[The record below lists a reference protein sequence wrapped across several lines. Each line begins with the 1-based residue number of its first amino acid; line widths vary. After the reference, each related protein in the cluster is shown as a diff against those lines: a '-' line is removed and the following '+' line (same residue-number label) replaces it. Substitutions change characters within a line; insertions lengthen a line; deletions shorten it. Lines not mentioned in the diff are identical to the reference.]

1 MKNAADTM
9 RQDWDERA
17 RQDAFLYIASWRSD
31 WSEDTFFASGESD
44 FERLVSPT
52 LIRLGVTPATG
63 RIAELGCGAGRM
75 TRTFAQRFHSVV
87 AIDISPEMQSR
98 GRAYL
103 HDFSNIEW
111 ILTDGNSLA
120 GVASAHVDFV
130 FSYLVLQHLPSRELV
145 AKTIEEMMRIL
156 RPSGYFL
163 FQFNGSSLPTMNWK
177 GRLISGALDYLQTVG
192 LKRFSQFIARRAGID
207 ERMVG
212 RTWRGVS
219 LPSDEIGSMVRAAG
233 AVPLGFDDES
243 TPMAWCYGQK
253 SAEQTT

>member
-31 WSEDTFFASGESD
+31 WNEDTFFASGEND

-52 LIRLGVTPATG
+52 LMRLGVTPAAG
-63 RIAELGCGAGRM
+63 KIAELGCGAGRM
-75 TRTFAQRFHSVV
+75 TRTFAKRFHSVV

-98 GRAYL
+98 GKAYL

-111 ILTDGNSLA
+111 VLTDGNSLA

-130 FSYLVLQHLPSRELV
+130 FSYLVLQHFPSKELV
-145 AKTIEEMMRIL
+145 AKTIDEMMRIL
-156 RPSGYFL
+156 RQGGYFL
-163 FQFNGSSLPTMNWK
+163 FQFNGSSQPTMNWK
-177 GRLISGALDYLQTVG
+177 GRLISGALDQLQWVG
-192 LKRFSQFIARRAGID
+192 LKRFSQFIARHAGIN

-219 LPSDEIGSMVRAAG
+219 LSSGEIASMVHAAG
-233 AVPLGFDDES
+233 AVPLGFYDER
-243 TPMAWCYGQK
+243 TPIAWCYGQK
-253 SAEQTT
+253 NAEQTT